1 MKKVENFS
9 HLVKDTK
16 VLNLSTQTTS
26 CILLNGSKK
35 SKAQYDVRGYL
46 DYMNDDSI
54 EYITVSMP
62 YAVIAN
68 SNYILNSNNSTL
80 AFTVG
85 ALSYLIQI
93 QAAQYGN
100 YTASTFLT
108 LMNSLMGF
116 YGLSATMNTI
126 TNTFTFSSLSPFS
139 LDDES
144 TCDYIIGYSGQQVA
158 VINGA
163 GTYKAVM
170 PRSFNFL
177 PIPRFVVHCSLMADG
192 ILLGSNSTPLCSDVL
207 ATIPNAS
214 KPGSQLVYE
223 NLGSE
228 FMLRSFDLDQF
239 VITITDDNNREID
252 FRGISSY
259 FQMKFTIFRQSMMR
273 PLRFNELVH
282 RINIENPNPPG
293 GGEEV
298 M

>member
-9 HLVKDTK
+9 HLVRDTK

-54 EYITVSMP
+54 EYITLAMP

-68 SNYILNSNNSTL
+68 SNYILNSVNSTL
-80 AFTVG
+80 AFSTG
-85 ALSYLIQI
+85 GLNYLIKI
-93 QAAQYGN
+93 PELQYGN
-100 YTASTFLT
+100 YTASTFLA
-108 LMNSLMGF
+108 LMNSIMGL
-116 YGLSATMNTI
+116 YGITATMNTI
-126 TNTFTFSSLSPFS
+126 TNTFTFSSLSAFS
-139 LDDES
+139 LDAEC

-158 VINGA
+158 VLVGA
-163 GTYKAVM
+163 TYKAVM

-192 ILLGSNSTPLCSDVL
+192 ILLGQNSTPLSSDIL

-259 FQMKFTIFRQSMMR
+259 FQLKFSIFRQSLMR

-282 RINIENPNPPG
+282 RINIENPNPV

-298 M
+298 L